1 MMFIKCDLKVMS
13 YRPGSDISSST
24 ASETLSTAISDT
36 FEIVDLDDYEAPGE
50 FFSTFQFSLTR
61 TAITNLSY
69 ELHSAGVP
77 VQMPSQQ
84 HTI

>member
-1 MMFIKCDLKVMS
+1 MMFIKCDLIVID

-50 FFSTFQFSLTR
+50 FFF
-61 TAITNLSY
+61 
-69 ELHSAGVP
+69 
-77 VQMPSQQ
+77 
-84 HTI
+84 